1 MKLQVRSCYGQRRFQ
16 VGVDVSFQEHRSV
29 RERML
34 TEVGVGEEM
43 LTDVGVTDAEDV
55 LL

>member
-1 MKLQVRSCYGQRRFQ
+1 MLWSKEISGWSRF
-16 VGVDVSFQEHRSV
+16 SFQEHRSV

-43 LTDVGVTDAEDV
+43 LTDVGVIDVEDV